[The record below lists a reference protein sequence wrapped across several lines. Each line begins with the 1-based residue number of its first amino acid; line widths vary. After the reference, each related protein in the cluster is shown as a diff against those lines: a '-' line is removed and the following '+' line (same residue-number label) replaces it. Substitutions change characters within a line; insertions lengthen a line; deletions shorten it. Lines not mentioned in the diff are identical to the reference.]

1 MRGMSEYANSFDD
14 LRGDILGVLTSMKDA
29 HSAQQKLDELLA
41 ADIQRLWADNTEL
54 RDELHAV
61 ANRLENLT
69 IAVTTSPAEVAA
81 AIVNDANNGTLRQV
95 FVCRTNPGCNLSEPH
110 IHHSDGAV
118 IRVQSSE
125 EADTVL
131 AEQERVRRLYP
142 DAFRGDA
149 S

>member
-1 MRGMSEYANSFDD
+1 MSEYES
-14 LRGDILGVLTSMKDA
+14 LRTEILACAKAIDGYSDTAVR
-29 HSAQQKLDELLA
+29 HLLEQSTQI
-41 ADIQRLWADNTEL
+41 DRLWADNADL

-81 AIVNDANNGTLRQV
+81 AIVNDANNGTLREV

-142 DAFRGDA
+142 DTFSGDA